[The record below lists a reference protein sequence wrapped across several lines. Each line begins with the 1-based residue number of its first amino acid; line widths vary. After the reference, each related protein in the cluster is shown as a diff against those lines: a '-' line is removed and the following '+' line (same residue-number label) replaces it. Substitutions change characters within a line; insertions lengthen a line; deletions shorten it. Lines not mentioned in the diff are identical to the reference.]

1 MAPLTTDGGTPFLLG
16 LLAILTA
23 LLFHDVQSWAIG
35 VFLLAVTFGVAW
47 IVSRLVCQRRRP
59 KGGP

>member
-1 MAPLTTDGGTPFLLG
+1 MPPLTTDGGTPLLLG

-35 VFLLAVTFGVAW
+35 LVLLSVTFGAAW
-47 IVSRLVCQRRRP
+47 VVSRLVCQRRRP